1 MGRKIVLAVLGAVN
15 WDTTLFESVF
25 AEAGEEVPLCRVEE
39 QPGGKGA
46 NVATAAARLLGRNRV
61 AFVGALGEDDLEAPL
76 RESLRSEG
84 VNTDGLLR
92 LKGESS
98 GHAFVLV
105 NKEGSKT
112 IHTLFGANDAL
123 VPGHLKIPGVA
134 RALSWGSTV
143 VIMDVPLSF
152 ALAAAK
158 LGKNSGSAVVYSP
171 GVRTMGDQS
180 LLEEVLD
187 LSDVLVLDRI
197 ELARVCPGKAPSHA
211 ARWLHSKHGRLTV
224 IATLGESGCVVARR
238 GSAKVVPAFHLRD
251 LGLKAVN
258 STGSGDA
265 FLAAYVCYSMSGLD
279 PEQAATWGNLA
290 GALKASKAETRGSPS
305 LSELESSMKSLVRL
319 KERPRGSPSSR
330 ASSRYRRR
338 SLAGPP

>member
-1 MGRKIVLAVLGAVN
+1 MGRKRVLTVLGAIN
-15 WDTTLFESVF
+15 WDTTLFERSF

-46 NVATAAARLLGRNRV
+46 NVATAAARLLGPKRV
-61 AFVGALGEDDLEAPL
+61 AFIGALGDDDLEAPL
-76 RESLRSEG
+76 RNSLRSEG
-84 VNTDGLLR
+84 VNTDGLLV

-105 NKEGSKT
+105 NREGSKT

-123 VPGHLKIPGVA
+123 LPEHLKIPGVA
-134 RALSWGSTV
+134 RRVSSSSTV

-158 LGKNSGSAVVYSP
+158 LAKNSGSAVVYSP
-171 GVRTMGDQS
+171 GARTMEDRS
-180 LLEEVLD
+180 LLERVLD

-197 ELARVCPGKAPSHA
+197 ELARVCPGKGPSPA
-211 ARWLHSKHGRLTV
+211 TLWLHSKHGKLTV
-224 IATLGESGCVVARR
+224 VATLGESGCVVARG
-238 GSAKVVPAFHLRD
+238 GSAKIFPGFHLHD

-290 GALKASKAETRGSPS
+290 GALKASRAQTRGSPS
-305 LSELESSMKSLVRL
+305 LSDLESRMKSLVRL
-319 KERPRGSPSSR
+319 KEPPRGWPSSK

-338 SLAGPP
+338 SSAGPP